1 MKKILLLILS
11 KGLFFGGI
19 FCFETPEKLTF
30 SLEYGLITA
39 GEATLSISQ
48 ESYSDFLFNNGD
60 SIDVYKI
67 VSTARSN
74 DFFDVFYK
82 VRDSIISVWDK
93 EKKVPLEFSKV
104 LSEGSYR
111 QKRTHY
117 YFHDKNLTL
126 YKKYDFKKQKYK
138 DKMMKISEGTQDI
151 LSCFYLT
158 RMQDIESFLAAGKS
172 FFIRVAA
179 DGDNYFAKAVF
190 MGKEEI
196 YSPLFEKKIECYKIR
211 PILASNALFKN
222 EGKIYMYLTADEQ
235 KLPILLESEFL
246 FGKFKAILRKVE
258 R

>member
-1 MKKILLLILS
+1 MKKKILILS
-11 KGLFFGGI
+11 NLLFFGGI
-19 FCFETPEKLTF
+19 FCFQTPEKLTF

-39 GEATLSISQ
+39 GEATLSIRQ
-48 ESYSDFLFNNGD
+48 ESYNDFLFNGGD
-60 SIDVYKI
+60 TIQVYKI
-67 VSTARSN
+67 ISTAKSN

-82 VRDSIISVWDK
+82 VRDSITSIWDR
-93 EKKVPLEFSKV
+93 EKKLPLEFSKN

-111 QKRTHY
+111 QRRTHY

-126 YKKYDFKKQKYK
+126 YKKYDFKKKKYR

-158 RMQDIESFLAAGKS
+158 RLQDIEKYLAEEKS
-172 FFIRVAA
+172 FYIRVAA
-179 DGDNYFAKAVF
+179 DGDNYFAKAAIL
-190 MGKEEI
+190 GKKRV
-196 YSPLFEKKIECYKIR
+196 YSPLFDKKIECYKIR

-222 EGKIYMYLTADEQ
+222 EGKIFMYLTADEE